1 MSTTS
6 LLFKTIPPVNLFTDF
21 LLKTA
26 TETNPNSGTL
36 HQCRFSKEE
45 YKRLQIGDGLR
56 IGLRIDLRIGDG
68 LQMEPS
74 TLATFMNELTP
85 YYHLSKAFYTAQP
98 WSFTSLMVI
107 FRQLSKLHGIPFEKK
122 MLYAKSTYDIE
133 YLFSFKVNVS

>member
-56 IGLRIDLRIGDG
+56 IGDG
-68 LQMEPS
+68 LKMEPS

-85 YYHLSKAFYTAQP
+85 FYHLSKAFYTAQP

-107 FRQLSKLHGIPFEKK
+107 FRQLSKLHGIPYEKK